1 VSPWHRQRRVPRFKL
16 HSGKHRLL
24 SDSQQQLLLFFFS
37 LFFLGGG
44 ARFNLR
50 NFKGVPEK
58 VRSLINIA
66 TSTKYNIFLLRSP
79 SDYPL
84 RKKIHHGISLCSTM
98 IFGNVHSHFKLQF
111 LSLINVNS
119 SLPQLTT
126 LATKQPMFGV
136 FLVLILWATLRRCRG
151 WRSRAWAWVVK
162 TSMLKRKTGS
172 KW

>member
-1 VSPWHRQRRVPRFKL
+1 MSRWHRQRRVPRFKL
-16 HSGKHRLL
+16 HSG
-24 SDSQQQLLLFFFS
+24 FFS
-37 LFFLGGG
+37 FWGGG
-44 ARFNLR
+44 GGELGLICVISKLFL
-50 NFKGVPEK
+50 KK

-66 TSTKYNIFLLRSP
+66 TSSKYNIFLLRSP

-84 RKKIHHGISLCSTM
+84 CQKIHHGISLCSTM
-98 IFGNVHSHFKLQF
+98 KFGNVHSHFTLQF

-136 FLVLILWATLRRCRG
+136 FLILVLWATLRRCRG

-162 TSMLKRKTGS
+162 TSMHFVY
-172 KW
+172 

>member
-1 VSPWHRQRRVPRFKL
+1 MSPWHRQRRVPRFKL

-24 SDSQQQLLLFFFS
+24 SDSQQQLLLFFFYF
-37 LFFLGGG
+37 FFLGGG
-44 ARFNLR
+44 GGLICLISKVFL
-50 NFKGVPEK
+50 KK

-98 IFGNVHSHFKLQF
+98 IFGNFHSHFKLQF

-136 FLVLILWATLRRCRG
+136 FLVLIL
-151 WRSRAWAWVVK
+151 
-162 TSMLKRKTGS
+162 
-172 KW
+172 